1 MATQQKVEGQKEVMS
16 EFLVSSA
23 KKLSDKMGVPKLN
36 GYLQTAHQK
45 GSKILHRVM
54 VMALFRAR
62 SLWKNKNKAMLLYI
76 FPSLCETV

>member
-1 MATQQKVEGQKEVMS
+1 MS

-36 GYLQTAHQK
+36 GYLQTAHPRGNK
-45 GSKILHRVM
+45 SLHRVT

-62 SLWKNKNKAMLLYI
+62 SSGKN
-76 FPSLCETV
+76 